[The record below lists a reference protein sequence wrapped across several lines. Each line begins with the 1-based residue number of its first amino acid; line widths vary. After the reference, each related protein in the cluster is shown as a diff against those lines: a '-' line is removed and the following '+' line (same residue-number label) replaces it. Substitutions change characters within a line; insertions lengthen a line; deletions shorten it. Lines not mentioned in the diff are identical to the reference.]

1 MSVYQ
6 KILVAIDQSPRS
18 EAVFKQATALAK
30 LQGAKLLLL
39 HCLTLPRSNQ
49 DFGDRYNANL
59 DKFMQQTQQQV
70 NEEMEATRKWMD
82 GFVNDAANLGV
93 EVDWDWR
100 IGEAGQQLCAAA
112 QDWDADLIVVGRRGH
127 QGIKEVLLGSVSNY
141 VLHRAPCSVMVI
153 QGQPATS

>member
-18 EAVFKQATALAK
+18 EEVFKQATELAK
-30 LQGAKLLLL
+30 LQGAKLMLL

-59 DKFMQQTQQQV
+59 DKFMQQAQAQV
-70 NEEMEATRKWMD
+70 NESMEATRKWMN
-82 GFVNDAANLGV
+82 GFVHDAENMGV

-100 IGEAGQQLCAAA
+100 IGEAGHQLCAAA
-112 QDWDADLIVVGRRGH
+112 QDWEADLIVVGRRGH
-127 QGIKEVLLGSVSNY
+127 QGIKEIMLGSVSNY

-153 QGQPATS
+153 QGQPAA

>member
-18 EAVFKQATALAK
+18 EAVFKQATTLAK

-59 DKFMQQTQQQV
+59 GTFMQQTQQQV
-70 NEEMEATRKWMD
+70 NEGMEATRQWMD
-82 GFVNDAANLGV
+82 GFMRDAENLGV

-100 IGEAGQQLCAAA
+100 LGEAGQQLCAVA
-112 QDWDADLIVVGRRGH
+112 QDWGADLIVVGRRGH
-127 QGIKEVLLGSVSNY
+127 HGLKEIVLGSVSNY
-141 VLHRAPCSVMVI
+141 VLHRSPCSVMVV
-153 QGQPATS
+153 QSQDAA